1 MFLKLSEKGI
11 NTSGYIVSI
20 DSMKTEVPV
29 LEIMSKNIPQL
40 EPFESVED
48 AAAKMVEFSSGC
60 VIICDEGKP
69 IGIVTERD
77 IVRKVVSERKNPA
90 EIKLRDIM
98 SSPIVW
104 VPRHTGIMEAAKQ
117 MAKLKLRKLVVMHDG
132 QFAGVV
138 NARAILKIAPQMI
151 EITKELADIG
161 MHSGEHVIDSIQ
173 QASGYCESC
182 RAYSD
187 MLEFMD
193 GQLICPVC
201 KESLE

>member
-1 MFLKLSEKGI
+1 
-11 NTSGYIVSI
+11 
-20 DSMKTEVPV
+20 MKTEVPV
-29 LEIMSKNIPQL
+29 FEIMNTKIPQL

-48 AAAKMVEFSSGC
+48 AAAKMVEFGSGC
-60 VIICDEGKP
+60 VIISDEGKP

-77 IVRKVVSERKNPA
+77 IVRKVVSDRKNPA
-90 EIKLRDIM
+90 ETQVRDIM

-104 VPRHTGIMEAAKQ
+104 VPRHTGIMKAAKQ

-132 QFAGVV
+132 QLVGVV

-161 MHSGEHVIDSIQ
+161 MHSGEYSINSIQ

-182 RAYSD
+182 KGYSN
-187 MLEFMD
+187 MLEFLD
-193 GQLICPVC
+193 GQLICPEC

>member
-1 MFLKLSEKGI
+1 
-11 NTSGYIVSI
+11 
-20 DSMKTEVPV
+20 MKAEVPV
-29 LEIMSKNIPQL
+29 LEIMSTNIPQL

-48 AAAKMVEFSSGC
+48 AAAKMVEHGSGC

-69 IGIVTERD
+69 VGIVTERD
-77 IVRKVVSERKNPA
+77 IVRKVVSERKNAA
-90 EIKLRDIM
+90 ETQLRDIM
-98 SSPIVW
+98 SSPLVW
-104 VPRHTGIMEAAKQ
+104 VPRHTGIMKAAKQ
-117 MAKLKLRKLVVMHDG
+117 MASLKLRKLVVMHDG
-132 QFAGVV
+132 QFVGVI
-138 NARAILKIAPQMI
+138 NARAILSIAPQMM

-161 MHSGEHVIDSIQ
+161 MPTGEHLMDSIQ

-193 GQLICPVC
+193 GQLICPGC

>member
-1 MFLKLSEKGI
+1 
-11 NTSGYIVSI
+11 
-20 DSMKTEVPV
+20 MKAEVPV
-29 LEIMSKNIPQL
+29 FEIMNTNIPQL

-60 VIICDEGKP
+60 VIISDEGKP
-69 IGIVTERD
+69 VGIVTERD

-90 EIKLRDIM
+90 ETQVRDIM

-104 VPRHTGIMEAAKQ
+104 VPRHTGIMKAAKQ
-117 MAKLKLRKLVVMHDG
+117 MAKLKLRKLIVMHDG
-132 QFAGVV
+132 QFMGVV
-138 NARAILKIAPQMI
+138 NARAILTIAPQMI

-161 MHSGEHVIDSIQ
+161 IHSGEHTIDSIE

-182 RAYSD
+182 RVYSN
-187 MLEFMD
+187 MLEYTD
-193 GQLICPVC
+193 GQLICPDC